1 MLIIA
6 NKRAFFYEL
15 NLGFWHTESFL
26 YEDISSI
33 EEREGIL
40 RKSIVMNVNGEVVK
54 ICNIIS
60 RNVQRFMAIVKDNI
74 KVGRV

>member
-1 MLIIA
+1 M
-6 NKRAFFYEL
+6 FFYEL

-33 EEREGIL
+33 EEREGIM

-54 ICNIIS
+54 ICNILS
-60 RNVQRFMAIVKDNI
+60 GSV
-74 KVGRV
+74 

>member
-1 MLIIA
+1 M
-6 NKRAFFYEL
+6 FFYEL
-15 NLGFWHTESFL
+15 NLGLEHIERFL

-40 RKSIVMNVNGEVVK
+40 RKSIVMNVNGEEVK
-54 ICNIIS
+54 ICNIMS
-60 RNVQRFMAIVKDNI
+60 GDVQKFIAIAKDNI

>member
-1 MLIIA
+1 M
-6 NKRAFFYEL
+6 FFYEL

-33 EEREGIL
+33 EEKEGIL
-40 RKSIVMNVNGEVVK
+40 RKSIVMNVNGEVIK
-54 ICNIIS
+54 IGNIMS
-60 RNVQRFMAIVKDNI
+60 GDVQRFICIAKDNI

>member
-1 MLIIA
+1 M
-6 NKRAFFYEL
+6 FFYEL
-15 NLGFWHTESFL
+15 NLGFWHTEGFL

-40 RKSIVMNVNGEVVK
+40 RKSIVMNVNGEIVK

-60 RNVQRFMAIVKDNI
+60 GDVQRFMAIVKDNI
-74 KVGRV
+74 KVGRD

>member
-6 NKRAFFYEL
+6 NKRMFFYEL

-54 ICNIIS
+54 IGNIMS
-60 RNVQRFMAIVKDNI
+60 GNFQRFMVIAKDNI

>member
-1 MLIIA
+1 M
-6 NKRAFFYEL
+6 FFYEL

-33 EEREGIL
+33 KEREGIM

-54 ICNIIS
+54 ICNILYG
-60 RNVQRFMAIVKDNI
+60 NV
-74 KVGRV
+74 

>member
-1 MLIIA
+1 M
-6 NKRAFFYEL
+6 

-26 YEDISSI
+26 YENFFI

-40 RKSIVMNVNGEVVK
+40 GKSIVMNVNGEVVK

-60 RNVQRFMAIVKDNI
+60 GNVQRFMAIAKDNI

>member
-1 MLIIA
+1 M
-6 NKRAFFYEL
+6 FFYEL

-26 YEDISSI
+26 YENFFV

-54 ICNIIS
+54 IFNILYGS
-60 RNVQRFMAIVKDNI
+60 V
-74 KVGRV
+74 

>member
-1 MLIIA
+1 M
-6 NKRAFFYEL
+6 FFYEL
-15 NLGFWHTESFL
+15 NLDFWHTESFL

-54 ICNIIS
+54 IFNILYGSVS
-60 RNVQRFMAIVKDNI
+60 RFICIVKDNI
-74 KVGRV
+74 KLGKGRG

>member
-1 MLIIA
+1 M
-6 NKRAFFYEL
+6 
-15 NLGFWHTESFL
+15 
-26 YEDISSI
+26 
-33 EEREGIL
+33 